1 MKFDKKT
8 MLIFSEISENIF
20 EIRKNE
26 LLNKNELILQNVQQ
40 LETKKRHI
48 TDNI

>member
-1 MKFDKKT
+1 MNSFYK
-8 MLIFSEISENIF
+8 MSENIF
-20 EIRKNE
+20 EVRKNE
-26 LLNKNELILQNVQQ
+26 VLNKNELILQNVQQ